1 MKSFALFAI
10 MLFLLYPVDVSA
22 QLDGADGGE
31 GFDSFIP
38 VLGNVTVSIDVASVV
53 IPASFSGEDVS
64 AQVSVR
70 LDGPNRQVGVLGI
83 KMTLKN
89 YTGGE
94 AVLSGDQSLTVSLQ
108 PDAVSNAVV
117 LENLNWRIFSYYGQ
131 LQQGQTGFGRELF
144 FDVLK
149 GGKNYGRLALSFE
162 LIDPLAD
169 ESEVTISKDGS
180 KVGSGTVFSDDE
192 PLIDQFTQVTNLF
205 AGFVTTRNGNP
216 VQTGEIRAAVGGG
229 VIGGGAFV
237 SEISAVGERG
247 GYGFHGRPM
256 VVSGVVGTPVD
267 FYFGDYKLETAYLTS
282 EGQVRRLD
290 FQLPIVTSAVNF
302 PDWDLDGVPDT
313 EDVCPSSDSNLVD
326 ANGCTCAQLVALKGG
341 SCVYVPG
348 KGPKWSPPAPP
359 PPQCKT
365 PNKCISGQGPK
376 FCTENSTII
385 NNCEECGCTPG
396 FTCNPCPEGMECIT
410 DGNCYKVIE
419 RVGLKCLTNKY
430 VNGPGLNCSTL
441 GNTWVDVF
449 AEDPLKRD
457 LSNFITVEVETGTFG
472 GKRRDIRQQMV
483 NNLKMQKVCID
494 SVDIGCVPEG
504 TKCAGEVLLQRDFGE
519 VTSVLSQFVR
529 TKTTRDLAGALASPL
544 NIGLSTGGALAG
556 ALIGASMA
564 GPLLAAGPLAI
575 IGLLVG
581 AVIGLLGAFFAKV
594 RIKFGLNV
602 QAIKDSSTKVAY
614 VCDPLLVLGNMTC
627 SPLMQNTDSDGGIDI
642 LFMADGYSD
651 DEFQALVEQ
660 LIDRNSTA
668 SGTRREG
675 LFSREPFRGNKGLFN
690 VWIMT
695 ANQSIGHVADEFRP
709 SLGRRPNITDVRQ
722 IAAYCPQQDFTFVVT
737 KGERY
742 FSDCSFEGTQPCY
755 LSMEDEGVPGRQ
767 VLRMMGKALGGLAD
781 EWTFERDAVP
791 SKYRVMGLEFVA
803 SDNRP
808 NCQTDVNEARAKW
821 GDKIA
826 EAGVGIFDGCGGEC
840 TNCARFQ
847 RPTYNS
853 AMRNW
858 TQRCTSEGNC
868 RDGPPYDPFY
878 IVNEEALIDAMQ
890 KWGDAEASE
899 EAPSAPVSMEDEQ
912 GGKEEVSEGEGTT
925 ESDVSQVDISVFSF
939 NPGSITIARGEKVR
953 WTNKD
958 ATEHTVTGTGFDSR
972 LAPQQSFTRTFDT
985 AGTFTYQ
992 CSIHPEM
999 QGVVIVE

>member
-1 MKSFALFAI
+1 MKSFALFVI

-22 QLDGADGGE
+22 QLDPGIPGE
-31 GFDSFIP
+31 GTDSYIP
-38 VLGNVTVSIDVASVV
+38 VLGNVTVSLNVDSVAV
-53 IPASFSGEDVS
+53 PASFSGEGVS
-64 AQVSVR
+64 AQVTLR
-70 LDGPNRQVGVLGI
+70 LDGASRQVGVMTI
-83 KMTLKN
+83 KMTLNN

-117 LENLNWRIFSYYGQ
+117 MENLNWRTFSYYGQ
-131 LQQGQTGFGRELF
+131 LVQGQIGFGREQF

-162 LIDPLAD
+162 LIDPLSD
-169 ESEVTISKDGS
+169 ESDVSVSKDGS
-180 KVGSGTVFSDDE
+180 KVGSGSVFSDDE

-216 VQTGEIRAAVGGG
+216 VQTGEIRAVVGAGTFTSLI
-229 VIGGGAFV
+229 V
-237 SEISAVGERG
+237 AVGERG
-247 GYGFHGRPM
+247 GYGFQGRPM
-256 VVSGVVGTPVD
+256 VISGILGSPID

-365 PNKCISGQGPK
+365 PGKCIRGKGPK
-376 FCTENSTII
+376 FCTENLTII
-385 NNCEECGCTPG
+385 NNCEECGCAPG
-396 FTCNPCPEGMECIT
+396 FTCNPCPEGQECIT
-410 DGNCYKVIE
+410 DGNCYKVVE
-419 RVGLKCLTNKY
+419 RVGLKCLKNKY
-430 VNGPGLNCSTL
+430 VTGAGLNCSQL
-441 GNTWVDVF
+441 GNTWVDFF
-449 AEDPLKRD
+449 AEDPKKRD

-472 GKRRDIRQQMV
+472 GKRRHIRQQMV

-494 SVDIGCVPEG
+494 SVDIGCVPKG
-504 TKCAGEVLLQRDFGE
+504 TKCAGEVLLNRDFQD
-519 VTSVLSQFVR
+519 VSAALATFVR
-529 TKTTRDLAGALASPL
+529 SKTTRDLGGALAAPL
-544 NIGLSTGGALAG
+544 NIGLSTVGASVVAFAALSAIGPAG
-556 ALIGASMA
+556 FLIGA
-564 GPLLAAGPLAI
+564 
-575 IGLLVG
+575 LVG
-581 AVIGLLGAFFAKV
+581 GVSGLLGAFFAKV

-602 QAIKDSSTKVAY
+602 QEVKEVTTRVAY
-614 VCDPLLVLGNMTC
+614 QCDPLLILGNMTC
-627 SPLMQNTDSDGGIDI
+627 TPLMQNTDSDSGIDI

-651 DEFQALVEQ
+651 DDFQALVEQ

-737 KGERY
+737 KDERY

-755 LSMEDEGVPGRQ
+755 LSMKDEGAPGRQ

-781 EWTFERDAVP
+781 EWTFEQDVIP
-791 SKYRVMGLEFVA
+791 STYRVMALEHVA
-803 SDNRP
+803 VDSRP
-808 NCQTDVNEARAKW
+808 NCQSSEADALAKW

-826 EAGVGIFDGCGGEC
+826 EAGIGVFPGCGGEC

-890 KWGDAEASE
+890 KWGDAKAVGETPSANV
-899 EAPSAPVSMEDEQ
+899 PSAPAGDGDDAGDDGDVD
-912 GGKEEVSEGEGTT
+912 GTT
-925 ESDVSQVDISVFSF
+925 QSGVTQVDISVFSF
-939 NPGSITIARGEKVR
+939 NPRSITIARGEKVR

-958 ATEHTVTGTGFDSR
+958 AIEHTVTGTGFDSR